1 LEVKVSRGV
10 LKTLRKYPQDY
21 REKIFGH
28 ISLLEDPYGASG
40 VECLFAAEHIYRMHI
55 GRSYTIIFKI
65 VREDNTVLVLDV
77 MTIEQAHK
85 RYSRYH

>member
-1 LEVKVSRGV
+1 M
-10 LKTLRKYPQDY
+10 
-21 REKIFGH
+21 
-28 ISLLEDPYGASG
+28 LEDPYGVSD
-40 VECLFAAEHIYRMHI
+40 VECLFAAEQIYRMHI

-65 VREDNTVLVLDV
+65 VREESTILVLDV